1 MNTVIRIWDN
11 STGRELTTISLTPQ
25 EELAIPNLAFEA
37 RVQLLICNRKHEGVI
52 TADVLLHGKYLAYTV
67 TREPKGIISEHYFR
81 LGDQS

>member
-11 STGRELTTISLTPQ
+11 STGLELATIAIPKD
-25 EELAIPNLAFEA
+25 EELKMPDLAFEA

-52 TADVLLHGKYLAYTV
+52 TADVFLHGKYLAYTV

-81 LGDQS
+81 LGEQS